1 MLKIMMEV
9 MMLHSN
15 DKLLE
20 QEIRARKAI
29 LLDNI
34 GRLQKDLE
42 MDLREFEILNEKLI
56 EIYEMR
62 EVTREATSV

>member
-1 MLKIMMEV
+1 MQR
-9 MMLHSN
+9 SN
-15 DKLLE
+15 DKALE

-34 GRLQKDLE
+34 GRLQKELE

-62 EVTREATSV
+62 EVARATDSV